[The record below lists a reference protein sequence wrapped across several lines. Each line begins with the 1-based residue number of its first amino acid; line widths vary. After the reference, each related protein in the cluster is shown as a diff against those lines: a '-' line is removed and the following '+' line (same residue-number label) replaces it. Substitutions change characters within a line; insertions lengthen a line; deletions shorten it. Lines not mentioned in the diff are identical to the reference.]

1 MLVNLILHSG
11 ANAPVLEKRKAKI
24 CECFEGERRK
34 LSMDFRCLSEKVFHP
49 HQITFHRMSE
59 WVKMEEGCGRRHRQ
73 LRFQTFIMCVFLA
86 SSKTQERDLSVTLA
100 TNFISPTN
108 NDHILCV
115 LVCVIHSWWLNK
127 YKKCPFERKA
137 NIYECRR
144 ITVFSYLEA
153 RAKKSGSKKV
163 EVQLTVR

>member
-73 LRFQTFIMCVFLA
+73 LRFQTFIMCVLSP
-86 SSKTQERDLSVTLA
+86 SSKTLERGSVGDTRNELYFPNQQRSYFVCARMCDSFMVTEQIQEMSFRKESKYLWMS
-100 TNFISPTN
+100 SN
-108 NDHILCV
+108 NCFF
-115 LVCVIHSWWLNK
+115 LVEGESKEIWK
-127 YKKCPFERKA
+127 Q
-137 NIYECRR
+137 
-144 ITVFSYLEA
+144 
-153 RAKKSGSKKV
+153 KSRSS
-163 EVQLTVR
+163 THR